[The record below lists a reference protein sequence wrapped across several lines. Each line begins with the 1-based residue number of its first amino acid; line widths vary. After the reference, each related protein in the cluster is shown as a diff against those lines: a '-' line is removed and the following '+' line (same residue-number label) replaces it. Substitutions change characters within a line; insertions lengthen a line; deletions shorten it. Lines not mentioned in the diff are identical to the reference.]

1 MVKSM
6 TGFGRAEAS
15 VDGLTVIAE
24 IRSVNHRF
32 FDFSLRC
39 PKNCQF
45 LENEIK
51 QEVRKSVIRG
61 KVDLSITVSEVEK
74 GGAGITLNR
83 EYADAYISALRSL
96 AKDYKLKNDL
106 SLSVVASN
114 PEIFTVKREEADE
127 EKLTEAVM
135 KATVGAVSAL
145 VKMRSDEGKRLADD
159 ISSRTDAVLKGVEYV
174 EERSPETVKE
184 YRERLISVI
193 KEVLDG
199 CEPDEQRIVT
209 EAAIYAD
216 KVAVAE
222 ETVRLR
228 SHIEQLLALLK
239 SDGEAGRKLDFIV
252 QEMNRETNTIGSKA
266 QDAFIASAVVD
277 MKSEIEKIREQV
289 QNIE

>member
-74 GGAGITLNR
+74 GGAGITLSR

-114 PEIFTVKREEADE
+114 PELFTVKREEADD

-159 ISSRTDAVLKGVEYV
+159 ISSRTDAVLKGVKYV
-174 EERSPETVKE
+174 EERSPETVKD

-266 QDAFIASAVVD
+266 QDASIASAVVD